1 MGILFP
7 LIGPLAWRL
16 GGGRVDLLTHCFGA
30 VLGGSLFGNV
40 FSPIADTTIL
50 TQLATKVPLADHVKT
65 AGPYACVVGALC
77 LALGDVPVGLG
88 LVSPLAALGVVV
100 AAQTAVLR
108 VFGTKP
114 GESRDS

>member
-65 AGPYACVVGALC
+65 NNE
-77 LALGDVPVGLG
+77 
-88 LVSPLAALGVVV
+88 
-100 AAQTAVLR
+100 R
-108 VFGTKP
+108 VHQNYVWRDGNECKL
-114 GESRDS
+114 SRWHSLIYK